1 MTGGVGGGEEDVAA
15 DGGVSA
21 SPIQQV
27 RDTWA
32 ETLRGDDD
40 ER

>member
-1 MTGGVGGGEEDVAA
+1 MGGVGGGEEDVAA
-15 DGGVSA
+15 DGGTRA
-21 SPIQQV
+21 SPLRQV

-32 ETLRGDDD
+32 EVLGGDDD